1 MPRAVRGA
9 SCRGVRSHGLRPLL
23 GRAQVAPSSRHSRI
37 QPRSSLCAAVT
48 FREVAGA
55 WRSFAPQ
62 GNDGVRLLGVS
73 AHGTLPASEDVEPRF
88 LGASAHGH
96 RAACECRG
104 RVHGEAAADAT
115 WLPPATSP
123 RHTDVC
129 LPREGRRGS
138 LSPGGAPAEAQTSD
152 RGGRV
157 RAVRWS
163 VCTAGDP
170 DQHGRTSPGS
180 GCDVCGGQS
189 DPVSAPPG
197 SGLHTGSSQ
206 RESSRVQSA
215 SVLPVSGV
223 RAGGEHPCAPGE
235 RARLSVSAPARGFLT
250 ARKRPPWAVL
260 GPEETR
266 LEAPVF

>member
-1 MPRAVRGA
+1 MTASGSSESLLTGLFQPARTWSLVFWAPLFTVTVPRV
-9 SCRGVRSHGLRPLL
+9 
-23 GRAQVAPSSRHSRI
+23 
-37 QPRSSLCAAVT
+37 
-48 FREVAGA
+48 
-55 WRSFAPQ
+55 
-62 GNDGVRLLGVS
+62 
-73 AHGTLPASEDVEPRF
+73 
-88 LGASAHGH
+88 
-96 RAACECRG
+96 CRG
-104 RVHGEAAADAT
+104 RVHGEAAADAA
-115 WLPPATSP
+115 WLPPAASP

-152 RGGRV
+152 CGGRV
-157 RAVRWS
+157 RAVTWS

-170 DQHGRTSPGS
+170 DQHGRMSLGS
-180 GCDVCGGQS
+180 GCDVYGGQS
-189 DPVSAPPG
+189 DPVSASPG

-235 RARLSVSAPARGFLT
+235 RTRLSVSAPARGFLT

>member
-96 RAACECRG
+96 RAACVSWTR
-104 RVHGEAAADAT
+104 
-115 WLPPATSP
+115 P
-123 RHTDVC
+123 R
-129 LPREGRRGS
+129 
-138 LSPGGAPAEAQTSD
+138 
-152 RGGRV
+152 
-157 RAVRWS
+157 
-163 VCTAGDP
+163 
-170 DQHGRTSPGS
+170 
-180 GCDVCGGQS
+180 
-189 DPVSAPPG
+189 
-197 SGLHTGSSQ
+197 
-206 RESSRVQSA
+206 
-215 SVLPVSGV
+215 
-223 RAGGEHPCAPGE
+223 
-235 RARLSVSAPARGFLT
+235 
-250 ARKRPPWAVL
+250 
-260 GPEETR
+260 
-266 LEAPVF
+266 

>member
-1 MPRAVRGA
+1 M
-9 SCRGVRSHGLRPLL
+9 HGLQPLL
-23 GRAQVAPSSRHSRI
+23 GRAQVAPSSRHSCI

-104 RVHGEAAADAT
+104 RVHGEAVADAA
-115 WLPPATSP
+115 WLPPAASP

-129 LPREGRRGS
+129 LPCEGRRGS

-157 RAVRWS
+157 RAVTWS

-189 DPVSAPPG
+189 DRLRSAG
-197 SGLHTGSSQ
+197 VGVAHGLQ
-206 RESSRVQSA
+206 
-215 SVLPVSGV
+215 
-223 RAGGEHPCAPGE
+223 
-235 RARLSVSAPARGFLT
+235 PARKFT
-250 ARKRPPWAVL
+250 RAECL
-260 GPEETR
+260 GPAGQR
-266 LEAPVF
+266 CACRW